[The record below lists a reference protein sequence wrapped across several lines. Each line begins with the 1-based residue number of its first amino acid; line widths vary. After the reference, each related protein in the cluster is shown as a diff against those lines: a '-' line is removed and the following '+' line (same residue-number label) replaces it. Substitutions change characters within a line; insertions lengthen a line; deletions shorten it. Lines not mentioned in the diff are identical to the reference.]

1 MVIFTSQLAAALG
14 PAGTIGLFAQY
25 GFTAWVLKAATPAF
39 GRMAAT
45 EARLEGEYRAGLGRI
60 GRDGEEVAYVLYF
73 RSFALLPVTL
83 MVDRF
88 YNGGKREN
96 GILSRAYDQVAK
108 HVHTVFK
115 VRQYH
120 SFTPASMLIDRLE
133 YLTGKLTC
141 DGNHES

>member
-1 MVIFTSQLAAALG
+1 
-14 PAGTIGLFAQY
+14 
-25 GFTAWVLKAATPAF
+25 
-39 GRMAAT
+39 MAAT